1 MSNRFFYAQLD
12 NSAVVALSDL
22 SGEVSAPNMV
32 RLQSL
37 SDAKLGDIYEN
48 GQFITPPQVA
58 ENE

>member
-1 MSNRFFYAQLD
+1 MNNRFFYAQLED
-12 NSAVVALSDL
+12 LKVIAVSDL
-22 SGEVSAPNMV
+22 SGEVIAPNLI

-37 SDAKLGDIYEN
+37 SDAKLGDTYEN

>member
-1 MSNRFFYAQLD
+1 MSNNFLYAQLEELK
-12 NSAVVALSDL
+12 VVALSDL
-22 SGEVSAPNMV
+22 SGEVIATSMV

>member
-1 MSNRFFYAQLD
+1 MNKRFFYAQLD
-12 NSAVVALSDL
+12 GLTVVAISDL
-22 SGEVSAPNMV
+22 SGEVVAPNLI

-37 SDAKLGDIYEN
+37 SECSLGDIYEN